1 VASNMAEKKKNAN
14 PSRSASRSQTVEPKA
29 ANSSK
34 DAAKDG
40 KVVSSAG
47 EKLSEKLPKEATK
60 EEKAASSTKE
70 PAKEEK
76 AASSAKE
83 PAKEARAVSRDR
95 ERSKPVAKKPVVKA
109 PASWRVRLRRYR
121 LIAFML
127 DAYFELRHKVTWPTA
142 IEARNMTII
151 VLLLSAA
158 VGVILGLVDLGLY
171 QVFLLLTR
179 IK

>member
-1 VASNMAEKKKNAN
+1 MASNMAEKKKNAN

-47 EKLSEKLPKEATK
+47 EKLSEKLPKE
-60 EEKAASSTKE
+60 

-76 AASSAKE
+76 ATSSTKE